1 MEFQSMRLFKGKE
14 KVLWHLQ
21 LASRLPSL
29 WWKLCEYL
37 KPWQKPKENVMSG
50 THLELD
56 GTESIPIVLL
66 EKKSNF
72 IYQVNVSLVINDVF
86 PLTYVSQYIGN

>member
-1 MEFQSMRLFKGKE
+1 
-14 KVLWHLQ
+14 
-21 LASRLPSL
+21 
-29 WWKLCEYL
+29 
-37 KPWQKPKENVMSG
+37 MSG

-66 EKKSNF
+66 EKKSDF

>member
-1 MEFQSMRLFKGKE
+1 MWILET
-14 KVLWHLQ
+14 
-21 LASRLPSL
+21 LA
-29 WWKLCEYL
+29 
-37 KPWQKPKENVMSG
+37 QTKENVMSG
-50 THLELD
+50 THLELN

-72 IYQVNVSLVINDVF
+72 IYQVNVSLVINDVS